1 VKRPADDAGGDGRGR
16 DADGDGRGR
25 SARGLVVDA
34 ARAEVSGP
42 DEAIRELLADAGP
55 VELEPR
61 LLADGVRAARA
72 PVARFRVTGLEEPL
86 EAVADLR
93 AGALLLPRPGG
104 VTALRA
110 CSPSGLLG
118 LLVRAVGLRPRPRVT
133 AEPLTLPVDRMAR
146 LLVGAEDAEAPLRE
160 HLAARVAHWRIEAY
174 GPGAGWYLE
183 VLDSELGLWTLE
195 QEERRITLAPT
206 DATAVLDQL
215 AALPGRVGLG
225 PS

>member
-1 VKRPADDAGGDGRGR
+1 MTRPADGAGDEGRGGG
-16 DADGDGRGR
+16 AG
-25 SARGLVVDA
+25 GLVVDA

-42 DEAIRELLADAGP
+42 DEAIRDLLADTAH
-55 VELEPR
+55 VDLEPP

-72 PVARFRVTGLEEPL
+72 PVARFRVTGLEQPL

-118 LLVRAVGLRPRPRVT
+118 LLVRAVGLRPRPRFV
-133 AEPLTLPVDRMAR
+133 AEPLTAPVDRMAR
-146 LLVGAEDAEAPLRE
+146 LLAGAEEAEAPLRD
-160 HLAARVAHWRIEAY
+160 HLAARIAHWRVEAY
-174 GPGAGWYLE
+174 GPAAAWYVE

-206 DATAVLDQL
+206 DATAVLDEL
-215 AALPGRVGLG
+215 AALPGHVGLG